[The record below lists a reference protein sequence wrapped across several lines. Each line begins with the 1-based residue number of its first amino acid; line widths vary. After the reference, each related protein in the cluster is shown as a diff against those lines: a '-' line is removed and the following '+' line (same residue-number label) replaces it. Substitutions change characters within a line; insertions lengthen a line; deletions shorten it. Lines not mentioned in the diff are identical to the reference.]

1 MIKLKDLLTEACWK
15 GYKQFGMKKK
25 GKRQVPN
32 CVPVDEEIVQE
43 VGEGSINPYKF
54 EEVDQ
59 EGQFTY
65 VRFTTDNATEYEVV
79 LEKTTFKDPAN
90 KNGYIAR
97 AMGIEFLAKKKGAGG
112 YSAKITTNE
121 GDLFKVMSTIAA
133 IVKKYLKNRIFK
145 DSEYLIYYLSK
156 KPGQEA
162 FGNENQRDMLY
173 QRYIKTALPG
183 STQIKIPSAPNWIV
197 FKIK

>member
-1 MIKLKDLLTEACWK
+1 
-15 GYKQFGMKKK
+15 MKKK

-145 DSEYLIYYLSK
+145 DSEYIIYYLSK

>member
-25 GKRQVPN
+25 GKKQVPN
-32 CVPVDEEIVQE
+32 CVPVDEEIVTE
-43 VGEGSINPYKF
+43 IGDSSIKPYKF
-54 EEVDQ
+54 QEVDRA
-59 EGQFTY
+59 GQFTY
-65 VRFTTDNATEYEVV
+65 VRFTTDSGTEYEVV

-90 KNGYIAR
+90 KDGYIAR

-121 GDLFKVMSTIAA
+121 GDVLKIMSTVTA
-133 IVKKYLKNRIFK
+133 IIKKYLNKKIYT
-145 DSEYLIYYLSK
+145 DAEYIIYYLSK

-173 QRYIKTALPG
+173 QRYIKTAIPG
-183 STQIKIPSAPNWIV
+183 STQIKIPSAPDWII